1 MPFWK
6 GRGLGSGLRTLPQG
20 RDRWGKNSTAG
31 RLHPSLLRREGLV
44 RMWSPPWLRR
54 DGVDRKKQHCR
65 AVTSLALLE
74 RARAWEWVKDP
85 PAGEGQVGQKVCLG
99 SPKRR
104 SSRGRKSSPGIT
116 LLFFDR
122 KTKAR
127 LLSQE
132 TSPRT
137 QVSTAAYHEL
147 DCVIIII
154 IYEMCYIS

>member
-1 MPFWK
+1 M
-6 GRGLGSGLRTLPQG
+6 
-20 RDRWGKNSTAG
+20 
-31 RLHPSLLRREGLV
+31 
-44 RMWSPPWLRR
+44 
-54 DGVDRKKQHCR
+54 DRKRQHCR

-85 PAGEGQVGQKVCLG
+85 PAGEGQVGQKNTSLAKK
-99 SPKRR
+99 SRFLRKPAKEE
-104 SSRGRKSSPGIT
+104 SRGGLKTSPGIT

>member
-1 MPFWK
+1 M
-6 GRGLGSGLRTLPQG
+6 
-20 RDRWGKNSTAG
+20 
-31 RLHPSLLRREGLV
+31 
-44 RMWSPPWLRR
+44 
-54 DGVDRKKQHCR
+54 DRKRQHCR
-65 AVTSLALLE
+65 AVTSFPLMVKGK
-74 RARAWEWVKDP
+74 AWIGIKDP

-99 SPKRR
+99 SLQRR
-104 SSRGRKSSPGIT
+104 SSRGRESSPGIT

-137 QVSTAAYHEL
+137 QVSISAYHEL